1 MSSFQKINYKLDFII
16 QFRTHSEQWHYSYQS
31 VSDC

>member
-16 QFRTHSEQWHYSYQS
+16 QFRTHSDTTATKAYLTAKS
-31 VSDC
+31 